1 MNLKHYIMKQHFLS
15 ARKIFLSLLLMVIFC
30 VPVLAQKNIKMDFG
44 KNGAILYDGKQKT
57 INVIQSGKNIFASAK
72 ASIKVNGKTISTDD
86 YAEASLEKEPITDD
100 LGKGIK
106 YKLVYKKKNLP
117 TLKQSFYTYKQHSYF
132 ITQLEI
138 QNEGEQMATNYIS
151 PLDLGQITFDKTEN
165 LQTVFVPYD
174 NDAFISY
181 NSKKLDTISDNT
193 SAEVAVL
200 FNNTSRN
207 GFVIGSL
214 EHTVWKS
221 AVKSINKNKESLFSV
236 WAGFSEKEIT
246 RDSIAH
252 GMLKGDKIASPKF
265 FVGYYSDWRNGM
277 EEYAKTNRI
286 IEKPYVFEW
295 DKPTPVGWNS
305 WGVLMEK
312 INYENTTK
320 VADFFANS
328 IPQFRVGNTA
338 YIDLDSFW
346 DNMVKGGFTGDFSK
360 LKEFADYCKS
370 KGLEPGAYWAPFTDW
385 GWKGGPNRKAE
396 GSDYTFGEMWTK
408 TGNTY
413 FDFDGA
419 RAIDP
424 THPGTQKRVD
434 YVINKLK
441 ACGFKMIKI
450 DFLGH
455 AAAESTS
462 FYDKNVT
469 TGMQAYKVGME
480 HLVNALDGQM
490 LIYAAISP
498 NMATS
503 RYAHVRRIACDA
515 WKTIEHTQY
524 TLNSVNYGWWQTY
537 SYDYID
543 ADHVVFAD
551 VTEGENRARL
561 ISAVITGTLITG
573 DDYSKDGI
581 WSVRA
586 KEWLQN
592 KELLKI
598 VANGVAFRPLEGN
611 TGKLTTE
618 VFEQK
623 IGNDW
628 YISILN
634 FGKTNKDYALP
645 LERLGVK
652 NGNYKLQDVFTAE
665 NVEVKNNT
673 INLNLGAK
681 DARLFKIVNR

>member
-1 MNLKHYIMKQHFLS
+1 MT
-15 ARKIFLSLLLMVIFC
+15 
-30 VPVLAQKNIKMDFG
+30 FG
-44 KNGAILYDGKQKT
+44 KNGIITYDAKQKT
-57 INVIQSGKNIFASAK
+57 IAVSQSGETIFSDAK
-72 ASIKVNGKTISTDD
+72 ASVNVNGKTISVSD
-86 YAEASLEKEPITDD
+86 YSEAVVSKETLNDN
-100 LGKGIK
+100 LGKGTK
-106 YKLVYKKKNLP
+106 YTLTYTDKNNP
-117 TLKQSFYTYKQHSYF
+117 TLIQNFYTYNNQSYF
-132 ITQLEI
+132 ITQIEI
-138 QNEGEQMATNYIS
+138 LGAGQQIATNYIS
-151 PLDLGQITFDKTEN
+151 PLDLGKITFDKIEN

-181 NSKKLDTISDNT
+181 NSKKLDTISHNT
-193 SAEVAVL
+193 SAEVGIL

-207 GFVIGSL
+207 GFIIGSL

-221 AVKSINKNKESLFSV
+221 AVKTTNKKPTALFSA
-236 WAGFSEKEIT
+236 WAGYAEKEVT

-252 GMLKGDKIASPKF
+252 GLVKGNKVLSPKF

-277 EEYAKTNRI
+277 EDYAKTNRI

-312 INYENTTK
+312 INFDNTTK
-320 VADFFANS
+320 VADFFAKE

-385 GWKGGPNRKAE
+385 GWKDGPNRKAE

-424 THPGTQKRVD
+424 THPGTLKRVD

-543 ADHVVFAD
+543 ADHVVFVD

-581 WSVRA
+581 WNVRA

-598 VANGVAFRPLEGN
+598 VSHGVAFRPVEGN
-611 TGKLTTE
+611 TGKHTTE

-628 YISILN
+628 YIAVLN
-634 FGKTNKDYALP
+634 YGNTPKNYSLP
-645 LERLGVK
+645 LERLGIK
-652 NGNYKLQDVFTAE
+652 NGNYQLQNLFT
-665 NVEVKNNT
+665 NQKTDVKNN
-673 INLNLGAK
+673 INVSLDSK
-681 DARLFKIVNR
+681 DAHLYKIINR

>member
-1 MNLKHYIMKQHFLS
+1 MRQYPFLLKNLFFS
-15 ARKIFLSLLLMVIFC
+15 VLLVALCTPAF
-30 VPVLAQKNIKMDFG
+30 AQKSIKMTFG
-44 KNGAILYDGKQKT
+44 KSGIITYDAKEKT
-57 INVIQSGKNIFASAK
+57 IAVSQSGKTIFSGAK
-72 ASIKVNGKTISTDD
+72 ASVLVNSKTIAAND
-86 YAEASLEKEPITDD
+86 YPDAVFAKEAISDD
-100 LGKGIK
+100 LGKGLK
-106 YKLVYKKKNLP
+106 YTLTYKEKSKP
-117 TLKQSFYTYKQHSYF
+117 TLIQSFYIYNNQDYF

-138 QNEGEQMATNYIS
+138 LGNGQQIATNYIA
-151 PLDLGQITFDKTEN
+151 PLDLGKIAFDKIEN
-165 LQTVFVPYD
+165 LHTVFVPYD

-181 NSKKLDTISDNT
+181 NSKKLDTISHNN
-193 SAEVAVL
+193 SAEVGII
-200 FNNTSRN
+200 FNNASRN
-207 GFVIGSL
+207 GFIVGSL
-214 EHTVWKS
+214 EHTIWKS
-221 AVKSINKNKESLFSV
+221 AVKTNNQNKQASFSA
-236 WAGFSEKEIT
+236 WAGYSEKENT

-252 GMLKGDKIASPKF
+252 GIVKGDKVVSPKF

-277 EEYAKTNRI
+277 EQYAKTNRI
-286 IEKPYVFEW
+286 VEKPYVFAW

-312 INYENTTK
+312 INFENTTK

-328 IPQFRVGNTA
+328 VPEFRVGNTA

-360 LKEFADYCKS
+360 LKEFADYCKK

-385 GWKGGPNRKAE
+385 GWKDGPDRKAE
-396 GSDYTFGEMWTK
+396 GSDYTFGQMWTK
-408 TGNTY
+408 TGNNY

-424 THPGTQKRVD
+424 THPGTLKRVD

-441 ACGFKMIKI
+441 ECGFKMIKI

-462 FYDKNVT
+462 FYDQNVT
-469 TGMQAYKVGME
+469 TGMHAYRVGME
-480 HLVNALDGQM
+480 HLVNALDGKM

-515 WKTIEHTQY
+515 WKTIEQTQY

-561 ISAVITGTLITG
+561 ISSVITGTLITG

-581 WSVRA
+581 WSKRA

-598 VANGVAFRPLEGN
+598 VENGLAFRPLEGN

-623 IGNDW
+623 IGNNW
-628 YISILN
+628 YIAVLN
-634 FGKTNKDYALP
+634 YGNMPKNYALP
-645 LERLGVK
+645 LQRLGVK
-652 NGNYKLQDVFTAE
+652 NGSYKLQDVFTAQ
-665 NVEVKNNT
+665 NSEVKNNS
-673 INLNLGAK
+673 INVSIGSK

>member
-1 MNLKHYIMKQHFLS
+1 MKPNFFLFKKMFLS
-15 ARKIFLSLLLMVIFC
+15 ILFVAFFFNSA
-30 VPVLAQKNIKMDFG
+30 LAQKSIKMTFG
-44 KNGAILYDGKQKT
+44 KNGIITYDAKQKT
-57 INVIQSGKNIFASAK
+57 IAVSQSGKTIFSDAK
-72 ASIKVNGKTISTDD
+72 TSVIVNGKTISVND
-86 YAEASLEKEPITDD
+86 YSEAVLSKETINDN
-100 LGKGIK
+100 LGKGTK
-106 YKLVYKKKNLP
+106 YTLTYTDKNNP
-117 TLKQSFYTYKQHSYF
+117 TLIQNFYTYNNQSYF
-132 ITQLEI
+132 ITQIEI
-138 QNEGEQMATNYIS
+138 LGNGQQIATNYIS
-151 PLDLGQITFDKTEN
+151 PLDLGKITFDKIEN

-181 NSKKLDTISDNT
+181 NSKKLDTISNNT
-193 SAEVAVL
+193 SAEVGIL

-207 GFVIGSL
+207 GFIIGSL

-221 AVKSINKNKESLFSV
+221 AVKTTNKKPTALFSA
-236 WAGFSEKEIT
+236 WAGYAEKEVT
-246 RDSIAH
+246 RDSIVH
-252 GMLKGDKIASPKF
+252 GIVKGNKVLSPKF

-277 EEYAKTNRI
+277 EEYGKTNRI
-286 IEKPYVFEW
+286 VEKPYVFEW

-312 INYENTTK
+312 INFENTTK
-320 VADFFANS
+320 VADFFAKE

-385 GWKGGPNRKAE
+385 GWKDGPNRKAE

-424 THPGTQKRVD
+424 THPGTLKRVD

-598 VANGVAFRPLEGN
+598 VAHGVAFRPLEGN
-611 TGKLTTE
+611 TGKHTSE

-628 YISILN
+628 YIAVLN
-634 FGKTNKDYALP
+634 YGSTPKNYSLP

-652 NGNYKLQDVFTAE
+652 KGNYQLQNLFT
-665 NVEVKNNT
+665 NQNTNVKNNV
-673 INLNLGAK
+673 NVSLGSK
-681 DARLFKIVNR
+681 DAHLYKIINR

>member
-1 MNLKHYIMKQHFLS
+1 MKQCSFPLKKLFLS
-15 ARKIFLSLLLMVIFC
+15 ILFAMFLCI
-30 VPVLAQKNIKMDFG
+30 PVVAQKNITMTFG
-44 KNGAILYDGKQKT
+44 KSGIISYDAKQKT
-57 INVIQSGKNIFASAK
+57 IAVSQSGKTVFSGAK
-72 ASIKVNGKTISTDD
+72 ASVIVNGKTITADSYPDVVFAKQTI
-86 YAEASLEKEPITDD
+86 KDD
-100 LGKGIK
+100 LGNGLK
-106 YKLVYKKKNLP
+106 YTLIYKEKNNP
-117 TLKQSFYTYKQHSYF
+117 TFIQSFYTYNNKPYF
-132 ITQLEI
+132 ITQIEI
-138 QNEGEQMATNYIS
+138 ISNGNQIETNYIS
-151 PLDLGQITFDKTEN
+151 PLDLGKLVFDKTEN
-165 LQTVFVPYD
+165 LHTVFVPYD

-181 NSKKLDTISDNT
+181 NSKKLDTISQNT
-193 SAEVAVL
+193 SAEVGII
-200 FNNTSRN
+200 FNNNSRN
-207 GFVIGSL
+207 GFIVGSL

-221 AVKSINKNKESLFSV
+221 AVKTLHKNKEAQFSA

-246 RDSIAH
+246 RDEIAH
-252 GMLKGDKIASPKF
+252 GIIKGEKVLSPKF
-265 FVGYYSDWRNGM
+265 FVGYYSDWREGM
-277 EEYAKTNRI
+277 EEYGKTNRI
-286 IEKPYVFEW
+286 IEKPFVFEW
-295 DKPTPVGWNS
+295 EKPTPLGWNS

-312 INYENTTK
+312 INFENTTK
-320 VADFFANS
+320 VADFFANE

-346 DNMVKGGFTGDFSK
+346 DNMVKGGFSGDFSK
-360 LKEFADYCKS
+360 LKEFVDYCKS
-370 KGLEPGAYWAPFTDW
+370 RGLEPGAYWAPFTDW
-385 GWKGGPNRKAE
+385 GWKDGPNRKAE

-408 TGNTY
+408 TGDTY

-424 THPGTQKRVD
+424 THPGTLKRVD
-434 YVINKLK
+434 YVISKLK

-462 FYDKNVT
+462 FYDKNAT
-469 TGMQAYKVGME
+469 TGMQAYKIGME
-480 HLVNALDGQM
+480 HLVKALDGQM

-498 NMATS
+498 NMATA

-515 WKTIEHTQY
+515 WKTIEQTQY

-561 ISAVITGTLITG
+561 ISSVITGTLITG

-581 WSVRA
+581 WSKRA

-592 KELLKI
+592 QELLKI
-598 VANGVAFRPLEGN
+598 VANGVAFRPVEGN

-628 YISILN
+628 YVAILN
-634 FGKTNKDYALP
+634 YGSTPKNYALP

-652 NGNYKLQDVFTAE
+652 KGNYKLQNLFTAK
-665 NVEVKNNT
+665 NTEVKNN
-673 INLNLGAK
+673 IIILSLGFK
-681 DARLFKIVNR
+681 DASLFKIVKR

>member
-1 MNLKHYIMKQHFLS
+1 MFLS
-15 ARKIFLSLLLMVIFC
+15 ILFVAFFFNSA
-30 VPVLAQKNIKMDFG
+30 LAQKDIKMTFG
-44 KNGAILYDGKQKT
+44 KNGIITYDAKQKT
-57 INVIQSGKNIFASAK
+57 IAVSQSGKTIFSDAK
-72 ASIKVNGKTISTDD
+72 ASVIVNGKAISVSDYSEAVLSKETINDN
-86 YAEASLEKEPITDD
+86 

-106 YKLVYKKKNLP
+106 YTLTYTDKNNP
-117 TLKQSFYTYKQHSYF
+117 TLIQNFYTYNNQSYF
-132 ITQLEI
+132 ITQIEI
-138 QNEGEQMATNYIS
+138 LGAGQQIATNYIS
-151 PLDLGQITFDKTEN
+151 PLDLGKISFDKIEN

-181 NSKKLDTISDNT
+181 NSKKLDAISNNT
-193 SAEVAVL
+193 SAEVGIL

-207 GFVIGSL
+207 GFIVGSL

-221 AVKSINKNKESLFSV
+221 AVKTTNKKPTALFSA
-236 WAGFSEKEIT
+236 WAGYSEKEVT

-252 GMLKGDKIASPKF
+252 GIIKGNKVLSPKF

-277 EEYAKTNRI
+277 EDYAKTNRI
-286 IEKPYVFEW
+286 VEKPYVFEW

-312 INYENTTK
+312 INFENTTK
-320 VADFFANS
+320 VADFFAKE

-385 GWKGGPNRKAE
+385 GWKDGPNRKAE

-424 THPGTQKRVD
+424 THPGTLKRVD

-598 VANGVAFRPLEGN
+598 VSHGVAFRPVEGN
-611 TGKLTTE
+611 TGKHTTE

-628 YISILN
+628 YIAVLN
-634 FGKTNKDYALP
+634 YGSTPKNYSLP
-645 LERLGVK
+645 LERLGIK
-652 NGNYKLQDVFTAE
+652 NGNYKLQNLFT
-665 NVEVKNNT
+665 NQNTNVKNN
-673 INLNLGAK
+673 INVSLGSK
-681 DARLFKIVNR
+681 DAHLYKIINR

>member
-1 MNLKHYIMKQHFLS
+1 MKHNSFLFKTLFLS
-15 ARKIFLSLLLMVIFC
+15 FVLVIFSLT
-30 VPVLAQKNIKMDFG
+30 PALAQKSIKMTFG
-44 KNGAILYDGKQKT
+44 KSGIINYDSKLKTITVNQSQKT
-57 INVIQSGKNIFASAK
+57 IFSGAK
-72 ASIKVNGKTISTDD
+72 ASAVINGKTISVDS
-86 YAEASLEKEPITDD
+86 YPEAVFAKQSINDD
-100 LGKGIK
+100 LGKGLK
-106 YKLVYKKKNLP
+106 YTLTYTDKNNP
-117 TLKQSFYTYKQHSYF
+117 TLIQSFYTYNNKSYF
-132 ITQLEI
+132 ITQIEI
-138 QNEGEQMATNYIS
+138 LGNGQEIATNYIS
-151 PLDLGQITFDKTEN
+151 PLDSGKIAFDKIEN

-181 NSKKLDTISDNT
+181 NSKKIDTISYNT
-193 SAEVAVL
+193 SAEVGIL

-214 EHTVWKS
+214 EHTTWKS
-221 AVKSINKNKESLFSV
+221 AVKTINKNKTPLFSA
-236 WAGFSEKEIT
+236 WAGYTEKETT
-246 RDSIAH
+246 RDSIGH
-252 GMLKGDKIASPKF
+252 GIVKGDKILSPKF
-265 FVGYYSDWRNGM
+265 FVGYYSDWRNGI
-277 EEYAKTNRI
+277 EEYGKTNRI
-286 IEKPYVFEW
+286 IEKPFVFEW

-312 INYENTTK
+312 INYDNTTK

-385 GWKGGPNRKAE
+385 GWKDGPNRKAE
-396 GSDYTFGEMWTK
+396 GSDYTFGQMWTK

-424 THPGTQKRVD
+424 THPGTLKRVD

-441 ACGFKMIKI
+441 ECGFKMIKI

-462 FYDKNVT
+462 FYDKEVT

-480 HLVNALDGQM
+480 HLVNALDGKM

-515 WKTIEHTQY
+515 WKTIEQTQY

-561 ISAVITGTLITG
+561 ISSVITGTLITG

-581 WSVRA
+581 WSKRA

-592 KELLKI
+592 KEMLKI
-598 VANGVAFRPLEGN
+598 VENGVAFRPVEGN

-623 IGNDW
+623 IGNNW
-628 YISILN
+628 YIAVLN
-634 FGKTNKDYALP
+634 YGNMPKNYAIP

-652 NGNYKLQDVFTAE
+652 KGNYKLQDVFTAQ
-665 NVEVKNNT
+665 NTEVKNNS
-673 INLNLGAK
+673 INLSIGSK

>member
-1 MNLKHYIMKQHFLS
+1 MT
-15 ARKIFLSLLLMVIFC
+15 
-30 VPVLAQKNIKMDFG
+30 FG
-44 KNGAILYDGKQKT
+44 KSGIITYDVKQKT
-57 INVIQSGKNIFASAK
+57 IAVSQSGKSIFSDAK
-72 ASIKVNGKTISTDD
+72 ASVIVNGKTISVND
-86 YAEASLEKEPITDD
+86 YSAAVLSKEKINDN
-100 LGKGIK
+100 LGKGLK
-106 YKLVYKKKNLP
+106 YTLTYTDKNNP
-117 TLKQSFYTYKQHSYF
+117 TLIQSFLTYNNKEYF
-132 ITQLEI
+132 ITQIEI
-138 QNEGEQMATNYIS
+138 SGNGKQIATNYIS
-151 PLDLGQITFDKTEN
+151 PLDLGKISFDKIEN

-181 NSKKLDTISDNT
+181 DSKKFDAVSQNT
-193 SAEVAVL
+193 SAEVGIL

-207 GFVIGSL
+207 GFIIGSL

-221 AVKSINKNKESLFSV
+221 AVKTINKNKQPFFST
-236 WAGFSEKEIT
+236 WAGYSEKEVT

-252 GMLKGDKIASPKF
+252 GIVKGDKVSSPKF

-286 IEKPYVFEW
+286 VEKPFVFNW

-312 INYENTTK
+312 INYDNTTK
-320 VADFFANS
+320 VADFFASS

-338 YIDLDSFW
+338 FIDLDSFW

-385 GWKGGPNRKAE
+385 GWKDGPNRKAE
-396 GSDYTFGEMWTK
+396 GSDYNFGEMWTK

-424 THPGTQKRVD
+424 THPGTLKRVD

-480 HLVNALDGQM
+480 HLVNALDGKM

-515 WKTIEHTQY
+515 WKTIEQTQY

-537 SYDYID
+537 AYNYID

-581 WSVRA
+581 WSKRA

-592 KELLKI
+592 KELLQI
-598 VANGVAFRPLEGN
+598 VSHGVAFRPVEGN

-623 IGNDW
+623 IGNDR
-628 YISILN
+628 YVAVLN
-634 FGKTNKDYALP
+634 YGASSKSYALP

-652 NGNYKLQDVFTAE
+652 NGSYKLQDLFTSE
-665 NVEVKNNT
+665 NIEVKNNI
-673 INLNLGAK
+673 INVTLGAK
-681 DARLFKIVNR
+681 DAHLYKIVNR

>member
-1 MNLKHYIMKQHFLS
+1 MKPNSFLFKKMFLYILIMAFFFNS
-15 ARKIFLSLLLMVIFC
+15 AS
-30 VPVLAQKNIKMDFG
+30 AQKNIKMSFG
-44 KNGAILYDGKQKT
+44 KNGIITYNAKQKT
-57 INVIQSGKNIFASAK
+57 ISVSQSGKTIFSEAKVSAV
-72 ASIKVNGKTISTDD
+72 INGKTISVDSYT
-86 YAEASLEKEPITDD
+86 EAVFAKQAISDD
-100 LGKGIK
+100 LGKGVK
-106 YKLVYKKKNLP
+106 YTFTYRDKNNP
-117 TLKQSFYTYKQHSYF
+117 TLIQSFYTYNNKSYF
-132 ITQLEI
+132 ITQIEI
-138 QNEGEQMATNYIS
+138 LGNAQQIATNYIS
-151 PLDLGQITFDKTEN
+151 PLDLGEITFDKIEN

-181 NSKKLDTISDNT
+181 NSKKLDTILHNT
-193 SAEVAVL
+193 SAEVGVL

-207 GFVIGSL
+207 GFIVGSL

-221 AVKSINKNKESLFSV
+221 AVKTINKNKQPLFSA
-236 WAGFSEKEIT
+236 WAGYSEKETT

-252 GMLKGDKIASPKF
+252 GMVKGDKILSPKF
-265 FVGYYSDWRNGM
+265 FVGYYSDWREGM
-277 EEYAKTNRI
+277 EEYGKTNRI
-286 IEKPYVFEW
+286 IEKPFVFVW

-385 GWKGGPNRKAE
+385 GWKDGPNRKAE
-396 GSDYTFGEMWTK
+396 GSDYTFGQMWTK

-424 THPGTQKRVD
+424 THPGTLKRVD

-462 FYDKNVT
+462 FYDKNIT

-515 WKTIEHTQY
+515 WKTIEQTQY

-581 WSVRA
+581 WSKRA

-598 VANGVAFRPLEGN
+598 VSHGVAFRPLEGN

-628 YISILN
+628 YLAVLN
-634 FGKTNKDYALP
+634 YGTESKNYVLP

-652 NGNYKLQDVFTAE
+652 NGNYKLQDLFTSE
-665 NVEVKNNT
+665 NTEVKNNI
-673 INLNLGAK
+673 INVTLGAK
-681 DARLFKIVNR
+681 DAHLYKIVNR

>member
-1 MNLKHYIMKQHFLS
+1 MRQYPFLLKNLFLS
-15 ARKIFLSLLLMVIFC
+15 VLLVAFC
-30 VPVLAQKNIKMDFG
+30 TPAFAQKSIKMTFG
-44 KNGAILYDGKQKT
+44 KSGVINYDAKQKT
-57 INVIQSGKNIFASAK
+57 IVVSQSGKIIFSGAK
-72 ASIKVNGKTISTDD
+72 ASVIVNGKTISVND
-86 YAEASLEKEPITDD
+86 YPEAVFAKVAISDD
-100 LGKGIK
+100 LGKGLK
-106 YKLVYKKKNLP
+106 YTLTYKDKSKA
-117 TLKQSFYTYKQHSYF
+117 TLIQSFYIYNNQDYF

-138 QNEGEQMATNYIS
+138 LGNGQQIATNYIA
-151 PLDLGQITFDKTEN
+151 PLELGKIAFDKIEN
-165 LQTVFVPYD
+165 LHTVFVPYD

-181 NSKKLDTISDNT
+181 NSKKLDTISHNN
-193 SAEVAVL
+193 SAEVGIV

-207 GFVIGSL
+207 GFIVGSL
-214 EHTVWKS
+214 EHTIWKS
-221 AVKSINKNKESLFSV
+221 AVKTINQNKAASFSA
-236 WAGFSEKEIT
+236 WAGYSEKENT
-246 RDSIAH
+246 RDSISH
-252 GMLKGDKIASPKF
+252 GIVKGDKVVSPKF

-277 EEYAKTNRI
+277 EQYAKTNRI
-286 IEKPYVFEW
+286 VEKPYVFAW

-312 INYENTTK
+312 INFENTTK
-320 VADFFANS
+320 VADFFADS
-328 IPQFRVGNTA
+328 VPEFRVGNTA

-360 LKEFADYCKS
+360 LKEFADYCKK

-385 GWKGGPNRKAE
+385 GWKDGPNRKAE

-424 THPGTQKRVD
+424 THPGTLKRVD

-441 ACGFKMIKI
+441 ECGFKMIKI

-462 FYDKNVT
+462 FYYQNVT

-480 HLVNALDGQM
+480 HLVNALDGKM

-503 RYAHVRRIACDA
+503 RYAHIRRIACDA
-515 WKTIEHTQY
+515 WKTIEQTEY

-561 ISAVITGTLITG
+561 ISSVITGTLITG

-581 WSVRA
+581 WSKRA

-598 VANGVAFRPLEGN
+598 VENGIAFRPVEGN

-623 IGNDW
+623 IGNNW
-628 YISILN
+628 YIAVLN
-634 FGKTNKDYALP
+634 YSNMPKNYALP
-645 LERLGVK
+645 LQRLGVK
-652 NGNYKLQDVFTAE
+652 NGNYKLLDVFTGQ
-665 NVEVKNNT
+665 NSEVKNNS
-673 INLNLGAK
+673 IILSLGAK

>member
-1 MNLKHYIMKQHFLS
+1 MRQYPFLLKNLFLS
-15 ARKIFLSLLLMVIFC
+15 VLLVAFYTSAF
-30 VPVLAQKNIKMDFG
+30 AQKSIKITFG
-44 KNGAILYDGKQKT
+44 KSGIINYDAKQKT
-57 INVIQSGKNIFASAK
+57 IAVSQSGKTIFSGAK
-72 ASIKVNGKTISTDD
+72 ASVIVNGKTISVND
-86 YAEASLEKEPITDD
+86 YPEAVFAKEAISDD
-100 LGKGIK
+100 LGKGLK
-106 YKLVYKKKNLP
+106 YTLTYKDKSKA
-117 TLKQSFYTYKQHSYF
+117 TLIQSFYIYNNQDYF

-138 QNEGEQMATNYIS
+138 LRNGQQIATNYIA
-151 PLDLGQITFDKTEN
+151 PLDLGKITFDKIEN
-165 LQTVFVPYD
+165 LNTVFVPYD

-181 NSKKLDTISDNT
+181 NSKKLDTISHNT
-193 SAEVAVL
+193 SAEVGII

-207 GFVIGSL
+207 GFIVGSL

-221 AVKSINKNKESLFSV
+221 AVKTSNQNKEASFSA
-236 WAGFSEKEIT
+236 WAGYSEKENT

-252 GMLKGDKIASPKF
+252 GIVKGDKVASPKF

-277 EEYAKTNRI
+277 EQYAKTNRI
-286 IEKPYVFEW
+286 VEKPYVFAW

-312 INYENTTK
+312 INFENTTK

-328 IPQFRVGNTA
+328 VPEFRIGNTA

-360 LKEFADYCKS
+360 LKEFADYCKK

-385 GWKGGPNRKAE
+385 GWKDGPNRKAE
-396 GSDYTFGEMWTK
+396 GSDSTFGEMWTK

-424 THPGTQKRVD
+424 THPGTLKRVD
-434 YVINKLK
+434 YVISKLK
-441 ACGFKMIKI
+441 ECGFKMIKI

-480 HLVNALDGQM
+480 HLVNALDGKM

-515 WKTIEHTQY
+515 WKTIEQTQY

-561 ISAVITGTLITG
+561 ISSVITGTLITG

-581 WSVRA
+581 WSKRA

-598 VANGVAFRPLEGN
+598 VENGVAFRPVEGN

-623 IGNDW
+623 IANNW
-628 YISILN
+628 YIAVLN
-634 FGKTNKDYALP
+634 YGNMPKNYALP
-645 LERLGVK
+645 LQRLGVK
-652 NGNYKLQDVFTAE
+652 NGNYKLQDIFTAE
-665 NVEVKNNT
+665 SIEVKNNS
-673 INLNLGAK
+673 INISLGSK
-681 DARLFKIVNR
+681 DARLFKILNR

>member
-1 MNLKHYIMKQHFLS
+1 MLKKNLLVVFVISCMP
-15 ARKIFLSLLLMVIFC
+15 ISLI
-30 VPVLAQKNIKMDFG
+30 AQKNIKMTFG
-44 KNGAILYDGKQKT
+44 NNGMILYDLKQKT
-57 INVIQSGKNIFASAK
+57 ISVIQSGKTIISEAK
-72 ASIKVNGKTISTDD
+72 ALVVVSRKTISFND
-86 YAEASLEKEPITDD
+86 YSEAVLSKETLNDE
-100 LGKGIK
+100 LGKGTK
-106 YKLVYKKKNLP
+106 YILTYTSKNNP
-117 TLKQSFYTYKQHSYF
+117 TLIQNFYTYNNHSYF
-132 ITQLEI
+132 ITQVEI
-138 QNEGEQMATNYIS
+138 LGNKQQVETNYIA
-151 PLDLGQITFDKTEN
+151 PLYLGKITFDKVEN
-165 LQTVFVPYD
+165 LQTVYVPYD
-174 NDAFISY
+174 NDAWASY
-181 NSKKLDTISDNT
+181 NSKKLDTISSNI
-193 SAEVAVL
+193 SAEVGIV

-207 GFVIGSL
+207 GFIVGSL

-221 AVKSINKNKESLFSV
+221 AVKSIHENNEPLFSA
-236 WAGFSEKEIT
+236 WAGFFEKEIT

-252 GMLKGDKIASPKF
+252 GLVKGNKVSSPKF

-286 IEKPYVFEW
+286 VEKPYVFEW

-312 INYENTTK
+312 INFENTTK
-320 VADFFANS
+320 VADFFANQ

-360 LKEFADYCKS
+360 LKEFADYCKN

-385 GWKGGPNRKAE
+385 GWKDGPNRKAE
-396 GSDYTFGEMWTK
+396 GSNYTFGEMWTK
-408 TGNTY
+408 IENMY

-424 THPGTQKRVD
+424 THPGTLKRVD

-455 AAAESTS
+455 AAAESSS

-515 WKTIEHTQY
+515 WKTIEQTQY

-537 SYDYID
+537 TYDYID

-551 VTEGENRARL
+551 VSEGENRARL
-561 ISAVITGTLITG
+561 ISAIITGTLITG
-573 DDYSKDGI
+573 DDYGKDGI
-581 WSVRA
+581 WSKRA

-598 VANGVAFRPLEGN
+598 VAHGVAFRPVEGN
-611 TGKLTTE
+611 TGKHTTE
-618 VFEQK
+618 VFQQK

-628 YISILN
+628 YIAVFN
-634 FGKTNKDYALP
+634 YGNEAKTYALP
-645 LERLGVK
+645 LERLDIQK
-652 NGNYKLQDVFTAE
+652 GNYQIEDLFTSQKSKIKE
-665 NVEVKNNT
+665 NTLNV
-673 INLNLGAK
+673 NLGLK
-681 DARLFKIVNR
+681 DAYLYKIIKQ

>member
-1 MNLKHYIMKQHFLS
+1 MKPNFFLFKKMLFSILFVSFFFNS
-15 ARKIFLSLLLMVIFC
+15 A
-30 VPVLAQKNIKMDFG
+30 LAQKSIKMTFG
-44 KNGAILYDGKQKT
+44 KNGIITYDAKQKT
-57 INVIQSGKNIFASAK
+57 IAVSESGKIIFSDAK
-72 ASIKVNGKTISTDD
+72 ASVIVNGKTISVGD
-86 YAEASLEKEPITDD
+86 YSETVLSKETLNDN
-100 LGKGIK
+100 LGKGTK
-106 YKLVYKKKNLP
+106 YTLTYTDKNNP
-117 TLKQSFYTYKQHSYF
+117 TLIQNFYTYNNQSYF
-132 ITQLEI
+132 ITQVEI
-138 QNEGEQMATNYIS
+138 LSTNQQIATNYIS
-151 PLDLGQITFDKTEN
+151 PLDLGKISFDKIEN

-181 NSKKLDTISDNT
+181 NSKKLDTISHNT
-193 SAEVAVL
+193 SAEVGIL

-207 GFVIGSL
+207 GFIIGSL

-221 AVKSINKNKESLFSV
+221 AVKTTNKKPTALFSA
-236 WAGFSEKEIT
+236 WAGYAEKEIT

-252 GMLKGDKIASPKF
+252 GIVKGNKVLSPKF

-277 EEYAKTNRI
+277 EDYAKTNRI
-286 IEKPYVFEW
+286 VEKPYVFEW

-312 INYENTTK
+312 INFDNTTK
-320 VADFFANS
+320 VADFFAKE
-328 IPQFRVGNTA
+328 IPQFRVGNTV

-385 GWKGGPNRKAE
+385 GWKDGPNRKAE

-424 THPGTQKRVD
+424 THPGTLKRID

-551 VTEGENRARL
+551 VTEGENLARL

-598 VANGVAFRPLEGN
+598 VSHGVAFRPVEGN
-611 TGKLTTE
+611 TGKHTTE

-628 YISILN
+628 YIAVLN
-634 FGKTNKDYALP
+634 YGSTPKNYSLP
-645 LERLGVK
+645 LERLGIK
-652 NGNYKLQDVFTAE
+652 NGNYQLQNLFT
-665 NVEVKNNT
+665 NQNTNVKNN
-673 INLNLGAK
+673 INVSLGSK
-681 DARLFKIVNR
+681 DAHLYKIINR

>member
-1 MNLKHYIMKQHFLS
+1 MRQYPFLLKNLFLS
-15 ARKIFLSLLLMVIFC
+15 VLLVAFC
-30 VPVLAQKNIKMDFG
+30 MPAFAQKSIKMTFG
-44 KNGAILYDGKQKT
+44 KSGIITYDAKQKT
-57 INVIQSGKNIFASAK
+57 IAVSQSGKTIFSGAK
-72 ASIKVNGKTISTDD
+72 ASVLVNSKTIAAND
-86 YAEASLEKEPITDD
+86 YPDAVFAKEAISDD
-100 LGKGIK
+100 LGKGLK
-106 YKLVYKKKNLP
+106 YTLTYKEKSKP
-117 TLKQSFYTYKQHSYF
+117 TLIQSFYIYNNQDYF

-138 QNEGEQMATNYIS
+138 LGNGQQIATNYIA
-151 PLDLGQITFDKTEN
+151 PLDLGKIAFDKIEN
-165 LQTVFVPYD
+165 LHTVFVPYD

-181 NSKKLDTISDNT
+181 NSKKLDNISHNN
-193 SAEVAVL
+193 SAEVGII
-200 FNNTSRN
+200 FNNASRN
-207 GFVIGSL
+207 GFIVGSL
-214 EHTVWKS
+214 EHTIWKS
-221 AVKSINKNKESLFSV
+221 AVKTNNQNKQASFSA
-236 WAGFSEKEIT
+236 WAGYSEKENT

-252 GMLKGDKIASPKF
+252 GIVKGDKVASPKF

-277 EEYAKTNRI
+277 EQYAKTNRI
-286 IEKPYVFEW
+286 VEKPYVFAW

-312 INYENTTK
+312 INFENTTK

-328 IPQFRVGNTA
+328 VPEFRVGNTA

-360 LKEFADYCKS
+360 LKEFADYCKK

-385 GWKGGPNRKAE
+385 GWKDGPDRKAE

-424 THPGTQKRVD
+424 THPGTLKRVD

-441 ACGFKMIKI
+441 ECGFKMIKI

-480 HLVNALDGQM
+480 HLVNALDGKM

-515 WKTIEHTQY
+515 WKTIEQTQY

-561 ISAVITGTLITG
+561 ISSVITGTLITG

-581 WSVRA
+581 WSKRA

-598 VANGVAFRPLEGN
+598 VENGVAFRPLEGN

-623 IGNDW
+623 IGNNW
-628 YISILN
+628 YIAILN
-634 FGKTNKDYALP
+634 YSNMPKNYALP
-645 LERLGVK
+645 LQRLGVK
-652 NGNYKLQDVFTAE
+652 NGNYKLQDVFTGQ
-665 NVEVKNNT
+665 NSEVKNNS
-673 INLNLGAK
+673 IILSLGSK

>member
-1 MNLKHYIMKQHFLS
+1 MKPHCLLIKKLFLS
-15 ARKIFLSLLLMVIFC
+15 GIIMLFFSPFMQ
-30 VPVLAQKNIKMDFG
+30 AQKSIKMTFG
-44 KNGAILYDGKQKT
+44 KNGSITYDAKNKT
-57 INVIQSGKNIFASAK
+57 IAVSQSGKNIFSGAK
-72 ASIKVNGKTISTDD
+72 ASVVVNGKTISISDYPEAVLSKEAFTDN
-86 YAEASLEKEPITDD
+86 
-100 LGKGIK
+100 LGKGTK
-106 YKLVYKKKNLP
+106 YILTYKDKNNP
-117 TLKQSFYTYKQHSYF
+117 TLIQNFFTYNNQSYF
-132 ITQLEI
+132 ITQIEI
-138 QNEGEQMATNYIS
+138 LGNEKQIATNYIA
-151 PLDLGQITFDKTEN
+151 PLDLGKITFDKVEN

-174 NDAFISY
+174 NDAWASY
-181 NSKKLDTISDNT
+181 NSKKLDTISNNT
-193 SAEVAVL
+193 SAEVGIV

-207 GFVIGSL
+207 GFIVGSL

-221 AVKSINKNKESLFSV
+221 AVKSINKNKEPLFSA

-252 GMLKGDKIASPKF
+252 GLVRGNKVLSPKF

-286 IEKPYVFEW
+286 VEKPYVFEW

-320 VADFFANS
+320 VADFFANQ

-360 LKEFADYCKS
+360 LKEFADYCKN

-385 GWKGGPNRKAE
+385 GWKDGPNRKAE

-424 THPGTQKRVD
+424 THPGTLKRVD

-455 AAAESTS
+455 AAAESSS

-503 RYAHVRRIACDA
+503 RYAHIRRIACDA
-515 WKTIEHTQY
+515 WKTIEQTQY

-561 ISAVITGTLITG
+561 ISAIITGTLITG
-573 DDYSKDGI
+573 DDYSKEGI
-581 WSVRA
+581 WSKRA

-598 VANGVAFRPLEGN
+598 VAHGVAFRPVEGN
-611 TGKLTTE
+611 TGKHTTE
-618 VFEQK
+618 VFQQK
-623 IGNDW
+623 IENDW
-628 YISILN
+628 YIAVFNYGNEAKS
-634 FGKTNKDYALP
+634 YALP
-645 LERLGVK
+645 LERLDIQKGS
-652 NGNYKLQDVFTAE
+652 YQIEDLFTSQKSE
-665 NVEVKNNT
+665 IKDNTLNV
-673 INLNLGAK
+673 NLGSK
-681 DARLFKIVNR
+681 DAHLYKIIKR

>member
-1 MNLKHYIMKQHFLS
+1 MRQYPFLLKNLFLS
-15 ARKIFLSLLLMVIFC
+15 VLLV
-30 VPVLAQKNIKMDFG
+30 VLCTPAFAQKSIKMTFG
-44 KNGAILYDGKQKT
+44 KSGIITYDAKEKT
-57 INVIQSGKNIFASAK
+57 IAVSQSGKTIFSGAK
-72 ASIKVNGKTISTDD
+72 ASVLVNSNTIAAND
-86 YAEASLEKEPITDD
+86 YPDAVFAKEAISDD
-100 LGKGIK
+100 LGKGLK
-106 YKLVYKKKNLP
+106 YTLTYKEKSKP
-117 TLKQSFYTYKQHSYF
+117 TLIQSFYIYNNKDYF

-138 QNEGEQMATNYIS
+138 LGNGKQIATNYIA
-151 PLDLGQITFDKTEN
+151 PLDLGKIAFDKIEN
-165 LQTVFVPYD
+165 LNTVFVPYD

-181 NSKKLDTISDNT
+181 NSKKLDTISHNN
-193 SAEVAVL
+193 SAEVGII
-200 FNNTSRN
+200 FNNASRN
-207 GFVIGSL
+207 GFIVGSL
-214 EHTVWKS
+214 EHTIWKS
-221 AVKSINKNKESLFSV
+221 AVKTINQNKAASFSA
-236 WAGFSEKEIT
+236 WAGYSEKENT

-252 GMLKGDKIASPKF
+252 GIVKGDRVASPKF
-265 FVGYYSDWRNGM
+265 FVGYYADWRNGM
-277 EEYAKTNRI
+277 EQYAKTNRI
-286 IEKPYVFEW
+286 VEKPYVFAW

-312 INYENTTK
+312 INFENTTK

-328 IPQFRVGNTA
+328 VPEFRVGNTA

-360 LKEFADYCKS
+360 LKEFADYCKK

-385 GWKGGPNRKAE
+385 GWKDGPYRKAE
-396 GSDYTFGEMWTK
+396 GSDYTFGQMWTK

-424 THPGTQKRVD
+424 THPGTLKRVD

-441 ACGFKMIKI
+441 ECGFKMIKI

-455 AAAESTS
+455 AAAESNS

-480 HLVNALDGQM
+480 HLVNALDGKM

-515 WKTIEHTQY
+515 WKTIEQTQY

-561 ISAVITGTLITG
+561 ISSVITGTLITG

-581 WSVRA
+581 WSKRA

-592 KELLKI
+592 KEMLKI
-598 VANGVAFRPLEGN
+598 VENGVAFRPVEGN

-623 IGNDW
+623 IGNNW
-628 YISILN
+628 YIAVLN
-634 FGKTNKDYALP
+634 YGNMPKNYALP
-645 LERLGVK
+645 LQRLGVK
-652 NGNYKLQDVFTAE
+652 NGNYKLQDVF
-665 NVEVKNNT
+665 NDQNIEVKNNS
-673 INLNLGAK
+673 INLSLGSK

>member
-1 MNLKHYIMKQHFLS
+1 MS
-15 ARKIFLSLLLMVIFC
+15 VLLTSFFC
-30 VPVLAQKNIKMDFG
+30 IPALAQKNIKMTFG
-44 KNGAILYDGKQKT
+44 KSGVITYDAKQKT
-57 INVIQSGKNIFASAK
+57 IAVTQHGVNVFSGAK
-72 ASIKVNGKTISTDD
+72 ATVVVNGKTIAISSYPD
-86 YAEASLEKEPITDD
+86 ALFAKETINDD
-100 LGKGIK
+100 LGKGLK
-106 YKLVYKKKNLP
+106 YTLTYKENSKP
-117 TLKQSFYTYKQHSYF
+117 TVVQSFLTYNNKDYF

-138 QNEGEQMATNYIS
+138 LGNGQKVATNYIA
-151 PLDLGQITFDKTEN
+151 PLDLGKIAFDKIEN

-181 NSKKLDTISDNT
+181 NSKKLDTIAQNT
-193 SAEVAVL
+193 SGEVGII
-200 FNNTSRN
+200 FNNTSRK
-207 GFVIGSL
+207 GFIVGSL

-221 AVKSINKNKESLFSV
+221 AVKTINAKKEASFSA
-236 WAGFSEKEIT
+236 WAGYSEKENT

-252 GMLKGDKIASPKF
+252 GIVKGDKVASPKF

-286 IEKPYVFEW
+286 VEKPYVFAW

-312 INYENTTK
+312 INFENTTK
-320 VADFFANS
+320 VADFFADS
-328 IPQFRVGNTA
+328 VPEFRVGNTA

-360 LKEFADYCKS
+360 LKEFADYCKK

-385 GWKGGPNRKAE
+385 GWKDGPNRKTE

-424 THPGTQKRVD
+424 THPGTLKRVD

-441 ACGFKMIKI
+441 ECGFKMIKI

-462 FYDKNVT
+462 FYDKEVT

-480 HLVNALDGQM
+480 HLVNALDGKM

-515 WKTIEHTQY
+515 WKTIEQTQY

-561 ISAVITGTLITG
+561 ISSVITGTLITG

-581 WSVRA
+581 WSKRA

-592 KELLKI
+592 KEMLKI
-598 VANGVAFRPLEGN
+598 VENGVAFRPVEGN

-623 IGNDW
+623 IGNNW
-628 YISILN
+628 YIAVLN
-634 FGKTNKDYALP
+634 YGNMPKNYAIP

-652 NGNYKLQDVFTAE
+652 KGNYKLQDVFTAQ
-665 NVEVKNNT
+665 NIDVKNNS
-673 INLNLGAK
+673 INLSIGSK

>member
-1 MNLKHYIMKQHFLS
+1 MKPNHFLLKNS
-15 ARKIFLSLLLMVIFC
+15 FLSVLFMAIFC
-30 VPVLAQKNIKMDFG
+30 TSALAQKSIKMTFG
-44 KNGAILYDGKQKT
+44 KSGIITYDANQKT
-57 INVIQSGKNIFASAK
+57 IAVSQSGKTIFSGAK
-72 ASIKVNGKTISTDD
+72 ASVIVNGKTISVDA
-86 YAEASLEKEPITDD
+86 YPEAVFAKEVLSDD
-100 LGKGIK
+100 LGKGSK
-106 YKLVYKKKNLP
+106 YTLTYKEKNNP
-117 TLKQSFYTYKQHSYF
+117 TLIQSFLTYNNKDYF
-132 ITQLEI
+132 ITQIEI
-138 QNEGEQMATNYIS
+138 LGNGEAIETNYIA
-151 PLDLGQITFDKTEN
+151 PLDLGKIAFDKIEN

-181 NSKKLDTISDNT
+181 DSKKFDAVSQNT
-193 SAEVAVL
+193 SAEVGIV

-207 GFVIGSL
+207 GFIVGSL

-221 AVKSINKNKESLFSV
+221 AVKSINKNKEPLFSA
-236 WAGFSEKEIT
+236 WAGYSEKETT

-252 GMLKGDKIASPKF
+252 GLVKGDKVLSPKF
-265 FVGYYSDWRNGM
+265 FAGYYADWRNGM
-277 EEYAKTNRI
+277 EEYGKTNRI
-286 IEKPYVFEW
+286 VEKPFVFAW

-312 INYENTTK
+312 INYDNTTK

-346 DNMVKGGFTGDFSK
+346 DNMVKGGFSGDFSK
-360 LKEFADYCKS
+360 LKEFAEYCKS

-385 GWKGGPNRKAE
+385 GWKDGPNRKAE

-424 THPGTQKRVD
+424 THPGTLKRVD

-480 HLVNALDGQM
+480 HLVKALDGQM

-515 WKTIEHTQY
+515 WKTIEQTQY

-581 WSVRA
+581 WSKRA

-592 KELLKI
+592 KEMLKI
-598 VANGVAFRPLEGN
+598 VANGVAFRPVEGN

-628 YISILN
+628 YIAVLN
-634 FGKTNKDYALP
+634 YGNMPKNYALP
-645 LERLGVK
+645 LERLGIK
-652 NGNYKLQDVFTAE
+652 KGNYKLQDVFTAE
-665 NVEVKNNT
+665 NTEVKNNS
-673 INLNLGAK
+673 INLSLGSK
-681 DARLFKIVNR
+681 DARLFKIINR

>member
-1 MNLKHYIMKQHFLS
+1 MKQYPFLLKNLFLS
-15 ARKIFLSLLLMVIFC
+15 VLLMAFFC
-30 VPVLAQKNIKMDFG
+30 NSVLAQKNIKMTFG
-44 KNGAILYDGKQKT
+44 KSGVITYDAKQKT
-57 INVIQSGKNIFASAK
+57 IAVSQSGKVIFSGAK
-72 ASIKVNGKTISTDD
+72 ASVIVNGKTIGVND
-86 YAEASLEKEPITDD
+86 YPDAVFAKEVISDD
-100 LGKGIK
+100 LGKGLK
-106 YKLVYKKKNLP
+106 YTLTYKEKNKT
-117 TLKQSFYTYKQHSYF
+117 TLIQSFYTYNSQDYF

-138 QNEGEQMATNYIS
+138 SGNGQQIATNYIA
-151 PLDLGQITFDKTEN
+151 PLDLGKIVFDKIEN

-181 NSKKLDTISDNT
+181 NSKKLDTISHNT
-193 SAEVAVL
+193 SAEVGII
-200 FNNTSRN
+200 FNNASRN
-207 GFVIGSL
+207 GFIVGSL

-221 AVKSINKNKESLFSV
+221 AVKTINQNKQPSFSV
-236 WAGFSEKEIT
+236 WAGYSEKENT

-252 GMLKGDKIASPKF
+252 GIVKGDKVVSPKF

-277 EEYAKTNRI
+277 EQYAKTNRI
-286 IEKPYVFEW
+286 VEKPYVFAW

-312 INYENTTK
+312 INFENTTK

-328 IPQFRVGNTA
+328 VPEFRVGNTA

-360 LKEFADYCKS
+360 LKEFADYCKK

-385 GWKGGPNRKAE
+385 GWKDGPNRKAE
-396 GSDYTFGEMWTK
+396 GSNYTFGEMWTK

-424 THPGTQKRVD
+424 THPGTLKRVD
-434 YVINKLK
+434 YVISKLK
-441 ACGFKMIKI
+441 ECGFKMIKI

-503 RYAHVRRIACDA
+503 RYAHIRRIACDA
-515 WKTIEHTQY
+515 WKTIEQTEY

-561 ISAVITGTLITG
+561 ISSVITGTLITG

-581 WSVRA
+581 WSKRA

-592 KELLKI
+592 KEMLKI
-598 VANGVAFRPLEGN
+598 VENGVAFRPVEGN

-618 VFEQK
+618 IFEQK

-634 FGKTNKDYALP
+634 YGNTSKNYAIP

-652 NGNYKLQDVFTAE
+652 NGNYKLHDVFTSE

-681 DARLFKIVNR
+681 DACLFKIVNR

>member
-1 MNLKHYIMKQHFLS
+1 MRQYPFLLKNLFFS
-15 ARKIFLSLLLMVIFC
+15 VLLVALCTPAF
-30 VPVLAQKNIKMDFG
+30 AQKSIKMTFG
-44 KNGAILYDGKQKT
+44 KSGIITYDAKEKT
-57 INVIQSGKNIFASAK
+57 IEVSQSGKTIFSGAK
-72 ASIKVNGKTISTDD
+72 ASVLVNSKTIAAND
-86 YAEASLEKEPITDD
+86 YPDAVFAKEAISDD
-100 LGKGIK
+100 LGKGLK
-106 YKLVYKKKNLP
+106 YTLTYREKSKP
-117 TLKQSFYTYKQHSYF
+117 TLIQSFYIYNNQDYF

-138 QNEGEQMATNYIS
+138 LGNGQQITTNYIA
-151 PLDLGQITFDKTEN
+151 PLDLGKIAFDKIEN
-165 LQTVFVPYD
+165 LHTVFVPYD

-181 NSKKLDTISDNT
+181 NSKKLDTISHNN
-193 SAEVAVL
+193 SAEVGII
-200 FNNTSRN
+200 FNNASRN
-207 GFVIGSL
+207 GFIVGSL
-214 EHTVWKS
+214 EHTIWKS
-221 AVKSINKNKESLFSV
+221 AVKTNNQNKQASFSA
-236 WAGFSEKEIT
+236 WAGYSEKENT

-252 GMLKGDKIASPKF
+252 GIVKGDKVASPKF

-277 EEYAKTNRI
+277 EQYAKTNRI
-286 IEKPYVFEW
+286 VEKPYVFAW

-312 INYENTTK
+312 INFENTTK

-328 IPQFRVGNTA
+328 VPEFRVGNTA

-360 LKEFADYCKS
+360 LKEFADYCKK

-385 GWKGGPNRKAE
+385 GWKDGPDRKAE
-396 GSDYTFGEMWTK
+396 GSDYTFGQMWTK

-424 THPGTQKRVD
+424 THPGTLKRVD

-441 ACGFKMIKI
+441 ECGFKMIKI

-462 FYDKNVT
+462 FYDQNVT
-469 TGMQAYKVGME
+469 TGMQAYRVGME
-480 HLVNALDGQM
+480 HLVNALDGKM

-515 WKTIEHTQY
+515 WKTIEQTQY

-561 ISAVITGTLITG
+561 ISSVITGTLITG

-581 WSVRA
+581 WSKRA

-598 VANGVAFRPLEGN
+598 VENGLAFRPLEGN

-623 IGNDW
+623 IGNNW
-628 YISILN
+628 YIAVLN
-634 FGKTNKDYALP
+634 YSNMPKNYALP
-645 LERLGVK
+645 LQRLGVK
-652 NGNYKLQDVFTAE
+652 NGSYKLQDVFTAQ
-665 NVEVKNNT
+665 NSEVKNNS
-673 INLNLGAK
+673 INVSIGSK

>member
-1 MNLKHYIMKQHFLS
+1 MRQYPFLLKNLFLS
-15 ARKIFLSLLLMVIFC
+15 VLLVAFC
-30 VPVLAQKNIKMDFG
+30 TPAFAQKSIKMTFG
-44 KNGAILYDGKQKT
+44 KSGVINYDAKQKT
-57 INVIQSGKNIFASAK
+57 IAVSQSGKIIFSGAK
-72 ASIKVNGKTISTDD
+72 ASVIVNGKTISVND
-86 YAEASLEKEPITDD
+86 YPEAVFAKEAISDD
-100 LGKGIK
+100 LGKGLK
-106 YKLVYKKKNLP
+106 YTLTYKDKSKA
-117 TLKQSFYTYKQHSYF
+117 TLIQSFYIYNNQDYF

-138 QNEGEQMATNYIS
+138 LGNGQQIATNYIA
-151 PLDLGQITFDKTEN
+151 PLDLGKIAFDKIEN
-165 LQTVFVPYD
+165 LHTVFVPYD

-181 NSKKLDTISDNT
+181 NSKELDTIAHNN
-193 SAEVAVL
+193 SAEVGII

-207 GFVIGSL
+207 GFIVGSL
-214 EHTVWKS
+214 EHTIWKS
-221 AVKSINKNKESLFSV
+221 AVKTINQNKAASFSA
-236 WAGFSEKEIT
+236 WAGYSEKENT

-252 GMLKGDKIASPKF
+252 GIVKGDKVASPKF

-277 EEYAKTNRI
+277 EQYAKTNRI
-286 IEKPYVFEW
+286 VEKPYVFAW

-312 INYENTTK
+312 INFENTTK
-320 VADFFANS
+320 VADFFADS
-328 IPQFRVGNTA
+328 VPEFRVGNTA

-360 LKEFADYCKS
+360 LKEFADYCKK

-385 GWKGGPNRKAE
+385 GWKDGPNRKAE

-424 THPGTQKRVD
+424 THPGTLKRVD

-441 ACGFKMIKI
+441 ECGFKMIKI

-462 FYDKNVT
+462 FYDQNVT

-480 HLVNALDGQM
+480 HLVNALDGKM

-515 WKTIEHTQY
+515 WKTIEQTQY

-561 ISAVITGTLITG
+561 ISSVITGTLITG

-581 WSVRA
+581 WSKRA

-598 VANGVAFRPLEGN
+598 VENGVAFRPLEGN

-623 IGNDW
+623 IGNNW
-628 YISILN
+628 YIAILN
-634 FGKTNKDYALP
+634 YSNMPKNYALP
-645 LERLGVK
+645 LQRLGVK
-652 NGNYKLQDVFTAE
+652 NGNYKLQDVFTGQ
-665 NVEVKNNT
+665 NSEVKNNS
-673 INLNLGAK
+673 IILSLGSK

>member
-1 MNLKHYIMKQHFLS
+1 MKSNFFLFKNVFLS
-15 ARKIFLSLLLMVIFC
+15 ILFVAFFFNSA
-30 VPVLAQKNIKMDFG
+30 LAQKDIKMIFG
-44 KNGAILYDGKQKT
+44 KNGIITYEAKQKT
-57 INVIQSGKNIFASAK
+57 IAVSQSGKTIFSDAK
-72 ASIKVNGKTISTDD
+72 ASVIVNGKTISVTD
-86 YAEASLEKEPITDD
+86 YSEAVLSKETLNDN
-100 LGKGIK
+100 LGKGTK
-106 YKLVYKKKNLP
+106 YSLTYTDKNNP
-117 TLKQSFYTYKQHSYF
+117 TLIQNFYTYNNQSYF
-132 ITQLEI
+132 ITQIEI
-138 QNEGEQMATNYIS
+138 LGAGQQIAANYIS
-151 PLDLGQITFDKTEN
+151 PLDLGKISFDKIEN

-181 NSKKLDTISDNT
+181 NSKKLDTISNNT
-193 SAEVAVL
+193 SAEVGIL

-207 GFVIGSL
+207 GFIIDSL

-221 AVKSINKNKESLFSV
+221 AVKTTNKKPETLFSA
-236 WAGFSEKEIT
+236 WAGYAEKEIT

-252 GMLKGDKIASPKF
+252 GLVKGNKVLSPKF

-286 IEKPYVFEW
+286 VEKPYVFEW

-312 INYENTTK
+312 INFENTTK
-320 VADFFANS
+320 VADFFAKE

-385 GWKGGPNRKAE
+385 GWKDGPNRKAE

-424 THPGTQKRVD
+424 THPGTLKRVD

-598 VANGVAFRPLEGN
+598 VSHGVAFRPVEGN
-611 TGKLTTE
+611 TGKHTTE

-628 YISILN
+628 YIAVLN
-634 FGKTNKDYALP
+634 YGSTPKNYSLS
-645 LERLGVK
+645 LERLGIK
-652 NGNYKLQDVFTAE
+652 KGNYQLQNLFT
-665 NVEVKNNT
+665 NQNTNVKNN
-673 INLNLGAK
+673 INVSLGSK
-681 DARLFKIVNR
+681 DAHLYKIINR

>member
-1 MNLKHYIMKQHFLS
+1 MRQYPFLLKNLFLS
-15 ARKIFLSLLLMVIFC
+15 VLLVAFC
-30 VPVLAQKNIKMDFG
+30 TSAFAQKSIKITFG
-44 KNGAILYDGKQKT
+44 KSGIINYDAKQKT
-57 INVIQSGKNIFASAK
+57 IAVSQSGKTIFSGAK
-72 ASIKVNGKTISTDD
+72 ASVIVNGKTISVND
-86 YAEASLEKEPITDD
+86 YPEAVFAKEAISDD
-100 LGKGIK
+100 LGKGLK
-106 YKLVYKKKNLP
+106 YTLTYKDKSKS
-117 TLKQSFYTYKQHSYF
+117 TLIQSFYIYDNQDYF

-138 QNEGEQMATNYIS
+138 LGNGQQIATNYIA
-151 PLDLGQITFDKTEN
+151 PLDLGKIAFDKIEN
-165 LQTVFVPYD
+165 LHTVFVPYD

-181 NSKKLDTISDNT
+181 NSKKLDTISHNT
-193 SAEVAVL
+193 SAEVGII

-207 GFVIGSL
+207 GFIVGSL

-221 AVKSINKNKESLFSV
+221 AVKTNNKNKEASFSA
-236 WAGFSEKEIT
+236 WAGYSEKENT

-252 GMLKGDKIASPKF
+252 GIVKGDKVASPKF

-277 EEYAKTNRI
+277 EQYAKTNRI
-286 IEKPYVFEW
+286 IEKPYVFAW

-312 INYENTTK
+312 INFENTTK

-328 IPQFRVGNTA
+328 VPEFRVGNTA

-360 LKEFADYCKS
+360 LKEFADYCKK

-385 GWKGGPNRKAE
+385 GWKDGPNRKAE

-424 THPGTQKRVD
+424 THPGTLKRVD
-434 YVINKLK
+434 YVVNKLK
-441 ACGFKMIKI
+441 ECGFKMIKI

-480 HLVNALDGQM
+480 HLVNALDGKM

-515 WKTIEHTQY
+515 WKTIEQTQY

-561 ISAVITGTLITG
+561 ISSVITGTLITG

-581 WSVRA
+581 WSKRA

-598 VANGVAFRPLEGN
+598 VENGVAFRPLEGN

-623 IGNDW
+623 IGNNW
-628 YISILN
+628 YIAILN
-634 FGKTNKDYALP
+634 YGNMPKNYALP
-645 LERLGVK
+645 LQRLGVK
-652 NGNYKLQDVFTAE
+652 NGNYKLQDIFTAE
-665 NVEVKNNT
+665 SIEVKNNS
-673 INLNLGAK
+673 INISLGSK

>member
-1 MNLKHYIMKQHFLS
+1 MRQYPFLLKNLFLS
-15 ARKIFLSLLLMVIFC
+15 VLLVVFC
-30 VPVLAQKNIKMDFG
+30 MPAFAQKSIKMTFG
-44 KNGAILYDGKQKT
+44 KSGVINYDAKQKT
-57 INVIQSGKNIFASAK
+57 IAVSQSGKIIFSGAK
-72 ASIKVNGKTISTDD
+72 ASVIVNGKTISVND
-86 YAEASLEKEPITDD
+86 YPEAVFAKEAISDD
-100 LGKGIK
+100 LGKGLK
-106 YKLVYKKKNLP
+106 YTLTYKDKSKA
-117 TLKQSFYTYKQHSYF
+117 TLIQSFYIYNNQDYF

-138 QNEGEQMATNYIS
+138 LGNGQQIATNYIA
-151 PLDLGQITFDKTEN
+151 PLDLGKIAFDKIEN
-165 LQTVFVPYD
+165 LHTVFVPYD

-181 NSKKLDTISDNT
+181 NSKKLDTISHNN
-193 SAEVAVL
+193 SAEVGII

-207 GFVIGSL
+207 GFIVGSL
-214 EHTVWKS
+214 EHTIWKS
-221 AVKSINKNKESLFSV
+221 AVKTINQNKAASFSA
-236 WAGFSEKEIT
+236 WAGYAEKENT

-252 GMLKGDKIASPKF
+252 GIVKGDKVASPKF

-277 EEYAKTNRI
+277 EQYAKTNRI
-286 IEKPYVFEW
+286 VEKPYVFAW

-312 INYENTTK
+312 INFENTTK
-320 VADFFANS
+320 VADFFADS
-328 IPQFRVGNTA
+328 VPEFRVGNTA

-360 LKEFADYCKS
+360 LKEFADYCKK

-385 GWKGGPNRKAE
+385 GWKDGPNRKAE

-424 THPGTQKRVD
+424 THPGTLKRVD

-441 ACGFKMIKI
+441 ECGFKMIKI

-462 FYDKNVT
+462 FYDQNVT

-480 HLVNALDGQM
+480 HLVNALDGKM

-503 RYAHVRRIACDA
+503 RYAHIRRIACDA
-515 WKTIEHTQY
+515 WKTIEQTQY

-561 ISAVITGTLITG
+561 ISSVITGTLITG

-581 WSVRA
+581 WSKRA

-598 VANGVAFRPLEGN
+598 VENGVAFRPVEGN

-623 IGNDW
+623 IGNNW
-628 YISILN
+628 YIAVLN
-634 FGKTNKDYALP
+634 YSDMPKNYALP
-645 LERLGVK
+645 LKRLGVK
-652 NGNYKLQDVFTAE
+652 NGNYKLQDVFTGQ
-665 NVEVKNNT
+665 NSEVKNNS
-673 INLNLGAK
+673 IILSLGAK

>member
-1 MNLKHYIMKQHFLS
+1 MRQYPFLLKNLFLS
-15 ARKIFLSLLLMVIFC
+15 VLLVAFC
-30 VPVLAQKNIKMDFG
+30 TPAFAQKSIKMTFG
-44 KNGAILYDGKQKT
+44 KSGVINYDAKQKT
-57 INVIQSGKNIFASAK
+57 IAVSQSGKIIFSGAK
-72 ASIKVNGKTISTDD
+72 ASVIVNGKTISVND
-86 YAEASLEKEPITDD
+86 YPEAVFAKEAISDD
-100 LGKGIK
+100 LGKGLK
-106 YKLVYKKKNLP
+106 YTLTYKDKSKA
-117 TLKQSFYTYKQHSYF
+117 TLIQSFYVYNNQDYF

-138 QNEGEQMATNYIS
+138 LGNGQQIATNYIA
-151 PLDLGQITFDKTEN
+151 PLDLGKIAFDKIEN
-165 LQTVFVPYD
+165 LHTVFVPYD

-181 NSKKLDTISDNT
+181 NSKKLDTIAHNN
-193 SAEVAVL
+193 SAEVGII

-207 GFVIGSL
+207 GFIVGSL
-214 EHTVWKS
+214 EHTIWKS
-221 AVKSINKNKESLFSV
+221 AVKTINQNKAASFSA
-236 WAGFSEKEIT
+236 WAGYSEKENT

-252 GMLKGDKIASPKF
+252 GIVKGDKVASPKF

-277 EEYAKTNRI
+277 EQYAKTNRI
-286 IEKPYVFEW
+286 VEKPYVFAW
-295 DKPTPVGWNS
+295 DKLTPVGWNS

-312 INYENTTK
+312 INFENTTK
-320 VADFFANS
+320 VADFFADS
-328 IPQFRVGNTA
+328 VPEFRVGNTA

-360 LKEFADYCKS
+360 LKEFADYCKK

-385 GWKGGPNRKAE
+385 GWKDGPNRKAE

-424 THPGTQKRVD
+424 THPGTLKRVD

-441 ACGFKMIKI
+441 ECGFKMIKI

-462 FYDKNVT
+462 FYDQNVT

-480 HLVNALDGQM
+480 HLVNALDGKM

-515 WKTIEHTQY
+515 WKTIEQTQY

-561 ISAVITGTLITG
+561 ISSVITGTLITG

-581 WSVRA
+581 WSKRA

-598 VANGVAFRPLEGN
+598 VENGVAFRPLEGN

-623 IGNDW
+623 IGSNW
-628 YISILN
+628 YIAILN
-634 FGKTNKDYALP
+634 YSNMPKNYALP
-645 LERLGVK
+645 LQRLGVK
-652 NGNYKLQDVFTAE
+652 NGNYKLQDVFTGQ
-665 NVEVKNNT
+665 NSEVKNNS
-673 INLNLGAK
+673 IILSLGSK

>member
-1 MNLKHYIMKQHFLS
+1 MRQYPFLLKNLFLS
-15 ARKIFLSLLLMVIFC
+15 VLLVAFC
-30 VPVLAQKNIKMDFG
+30 TPAFAQKSIKMTFG
-44 KNGAILYDGKQKT
+44 KSGVINYDAKQKT
-57 INVIQSGKNIFASAK
+57 IAVSQSGKIIFSGAK
-72 ASIKVNGKTISTDD
+72 ASVIVNGKTISVND
-86 YAEASLEKEPITDD
+86 YPEAVFAKEAISDD
-100 LGKGIK
+100 LGKGLK
-106 YKLVYKKKNLP
+106 YTLTYKDKSKA
-117 TLKQSFYTYKQHSYF
+117 TLIQSFYIYNNQDYF

-138 QNEGEQMATNYIS
+138 LGNGQQIATNYIA
-151 PLDLGQITFDKTEN
+151 PLDLGKIAFDKIEN
-165 LQTVFVPYD
+165 LHTVFVPYD

-181 NSKKLDTISDNT
+181 NSKKLDTIAHNN
-193 SAEVAVL
+193 SAEVGII

-207 GFVIGSL
+207 GFIVGSL
-214 EHTVWKS
+214 EHTIWKS
-221 AVKSINKNKESLFSV
+221 AVKTINQNKAASFSA
-236 WAGFSEKEIT
+236 WAGYSEKENT

-252 GMLKGDKIASPKF
+252 GIVKGDKVASPKF

-277 EEYAKTNRI
+277 EQYAKTNRI
-286 IEKPYVFEW
+286 VEKPYVFAW

-312 INYENTTK
+312 INFENTTK
-320 VADFFANS
+320 VADFFADS
-328 IPQFRVGNTA
+328 VPEFRVGNTA

-360 LKEFADYCKS
+360 LKEFADYCKK

-385 GWKGGPNRKAE
+385 GWKDGPNRKAE

-424 THPGTQKRVD
+424 THPGTLKRVD

-441 ACGFKMIKI
+441 ECGFKMIKI

-462 FYDKNVT
+462 FYDHNVT
-469 TGMQAYKVGME
+469 TGMQAYRVGME
-480 HLVNALDGQM
+480 HLVNALDGKM

-515 WKTIEHTQY
+515 WKTIEQTQY

-561 ISAVITGTLITG
+561 ISSVITGTLITG

-581 WSVRA
+581 WSKRA

-598 VANGVAFRPLEGN
+598 VENGVAFRPLEGN

-623 IGNDW
+623 IGNNW
-628 YISILN
+628 YIAILN
-634 FGKTNKDYALP
+634 YSNMPKNYALP
-645 LERLGVK
+645 LQRLGVK
-652 NGNYKLQDVFTAE
+652 NGNYKLQDVFTGQ
-665 NVEVKNNT
+665 NSEVKNNS
-673 INLNLGAK
+673 IILSLGSK

>member
-1 MNLKHYIMKQHFLS
+1 MKPHFFLIKNLFLS
-15 ARKIFLSLLLMVIFC
+15 GIMILFFSPLMM
-30 VPVLAQKNIKMDFG
+30 AQKNIKMTFG
-44 KNGAILYDGKQKT
+44 KNGIITYNVKQKT
-57 INVIQSGKNIFASAK
+57 IDVNQFGKKIFSGAQALAVI
-72 ASIKVNGKTISTDD
+72 NGKTISIND
-86 YAEASLEKEPITDD
+86 YPQAAFSKETFIDD
-100 LGKGIK
+100 LGKGTK
-106 YKLVYKKKNLP
+106 YILTYADKNNP
-117 TLKQSFYTYKQHSYF
+117 TIIQNFSTYNNQSYF
-132 ITQLEI
+132 ITQIEI
-138 QNEGEQMATNYIS
+138 LNSKQKIETNYII
-151 PLDLGQITFDKTEN
+151 PLDLGKITFDKIEN
-165 LQTVFVPYD
+165 LQTVSVPFD
-174 NDAFISY
+174 NDAWASY
-181 NSKKLDTISDNT
+181 NSKKLDTISSNT
-193 SAEVAVL
+193 SAEVGVV

-207 GFVIGSL
+207 GFIVGSL

-221 AVKSINKNKESLFSV
+221 AVKSINKNKEALFSA

-252 GMLKGDKIASPKF
+252 GMVKGNKIASPKF
-265 FVGYYSDWRNGM
+265 FVGYYSDWREGM
-277 EEYAKTNRI
+277 EVYAKTNRI
-286 IEKPYVFEW
+286 VEKPYVFEW
-295 DKPTPVGWNS
+295 NKPTPVGWNS

-312 INYENTTK
+312 INYDNTTK
-320 VADFFANS
+320 VADFFANE

-360 LKEFADYCKS
+360 VKEFADYCKS
-370 KGLEPGAYWAPFTDW
+370 KGLEPGVYWAPFTDW
-385 GWKGGPNRKAE
+385 GWKDGPNRKAE

-408 TGNTY
+408 TGNKY

-424 THPGTQKRVD
+424 THPGTLQRVD

-441 ACGFKMIKI
+441 ECGFKMIKI

-455 AAAESTS
+455 AAAESSS
-462 FYDKNVT
+462 FYDKNIT

-503 RYAHVRRIACDA
+503 RYVHVRRIACDA

-561 ISAVITGTLITG
+561 ISAIITGTLITG
-573 DDYSKDGI
+573 DDYSKEGI
-581 WSVRA
+581 WSKRA

-598 VANGVAFRPLEGN
+598 VAHGVAFRPLEGN
-611 TGKLTTE
+611 TGKHTTE
-618 VFEQK
+618 VFQQK

-628 YISILN
+628 YVAVLN
-634 FGKTNKDYALP
+634 YGNEEKKYALP
-645 LERLGVK
+645 FERLDIQK
-652 NGNYKLQDVFTAE
+652 GNYEMEDLFTSQKNE
-665 NVEVKNNT
+665 IKDNIINVK
-673 INLNLGAK
+673 LGAK
-681 DARLFKIVNR
+681 DAHLYKIIKR

>member
-1 MNLKHYIMKQHFLS
+1 MKQYHFLLKNS
-15 ARKIFLSLLLMVIFC
+15 FLSVLFMAFFC
-30 VPVLAQKNIKMDFG
+30 TSALAQKSIKMTFG
-44 KNGAILYDGKQKT
+44 KSGIITYDVKEKT
-57 INVIQSGKNIFASAK
+57 IAVSQSGKSIFSGAK
-72 ASIKVNGKTISTDD
+72 ASAVVNGKTISVDF
-86 YAEASLEKEPITDD
+86 YAKAVFAKEVINDD
-100 LGKGIK
+100 LGKGLK
-106 YKLVYKKKNLP
+106 YTLTYTDKNNP
-117 TLKQSFYTYKQHSYF
+117 TLIQSFLTYTNKDYF
-132 ITQLEI
+132 ITQIEI
-138 QNEGEQMATNYIS
+138 LGNGEAIATNYIS
-151 PLDLGQITFDKTEN
+151 PLDLGKITFDKIEN

-181 NSKKLDTISDNT
+181 DSKKFDAVAQNT
-193 SAEVAVL
+193 SAEVGIV

-207 GFVIGSL
+207 GFIVGSL

-221 AVKSINKNKESLFSV
+221 AVKSINKNKELLFSA
-236 WAGFSEKEIT
+236 WAGYSEKETT

-252 GMLKGDKIASPKF
+252 GLVKGDKVLSPKF
-265 FVGYYSDWRNGM
+265 FVGYFADWRNGM

-286 IEKPYVFEW
+286 VEKPFVFAW

-312 INYENTTK
+312 INYDNTTK

-338 YIDLDSFW
+338 FIDLDSFW
-346 DNMVKGGFTGDFSK
+346 DNMVKGGFSGDFSK

-385 GWKGGPNRKAE
+385 GWKDGPNRKAE

-424 THPGTQKRVD
+424 THPGTLKRVD

-480 HLVNALDGQM
+480 HLVQALDGQM

-515 WKTIEHTQY
+515 WKTIEQTQY
-524 TLNSVNYGWWQTY
+524 TLNSVKDRK
-537 SYDYID
+537 S
-543 ADHVVFAD
+543 VV
-551 VTEGENRARL
+551 
-561 ISAVITGTLITG
+561 
-573 DDYSKDGI
+573 
-581 WSVRA
+581 
-586 KEWLQN
+586 
-592 KELLKI
+592 
-598 VANGVAFRPLEGN
+598 
-611 TGKLTTE
+611 
-618 VFEQK
+618 
-623 IGNDW
+623 
-628 YISILN
+628 
-634 FGKTNKDYALP
+634 
-645 LERLGVK
+645 
-652 NGNYKLQDVFTAE
+652 
-665 NVEVKNNT
+665 
-673 INLNLGAK
+673 
-681 DARLFKIVNR
+681 

>member
-1 MNLKHYIMKQHFLS
+1 MKPNFFLFKKMFLS
-15 ARKIFLSLLLMVIFC
+15 ILFVAFFFNSA
-30 VPVLAQKNIKMDFG
+30 LAQKDIKMTFG
-44 KNGAILYDGKQKT
+44 KNGIITYDAKQKT
-57 INVIQSGKNIFASAK
+57 IAVSESGKTIFSDAK
-72 ASIKVNGKTISTDD
+72 ASVIVNGKTISVGD
-86 YAEASLEKEPITDD
+86 YSEAVLSKETLNDN
-100 LGKGIK
+100 LGKGTK
-106 YKLVYKKKNLP
+106 YTLTYTAKNNP
-117 TLKQSFYTYKQHSYF
+117 TLIQNLYTYNNQSYF
-132 ITQLEI
+132 ITQIEI
-138 QNEGEQMATNYIS
+138 LGAGQQIATNYIS
-151 PLDLGQITFDKTEN
+151 PLDLGKITFDKIEN

-181 NSKKLDTISDNT
+181 NSKKLDTISHNT
-193 SAEVAVL
+193 SAEVGIL

-207 GFVIGSL
+207 GFIIGSL

-221 AVKSINKNKESLFSV
+221 AVKTTNKKPTALFSA
-236 WAGFSEKEIT
+236 WAGYSEKEIT

-252 GMLKGDKIASPKF
+252 GLVKGNKVLSPKF

-277 EEYAKTNRI
+277 EDYAKTNRI
-286 IEKPYVFEW
+286 VEKPYVFEW
-295 DKPTPVGWNS
+295 DKPTPLGWNS

-312 INYENTTK
+312 INFDNTTK
-320 VADFFANS
+320 VADFFAKE

-385 GWKGGPNRKAE
+385 GWKDGPNRKAE

-424 THPGTQKRVD
+424 THPGTLKRVD

-441 ACGFKMIKI
+441 SCGFKMIKI

-598 VANGVAFRPLEGN
+598 VSHGVAFRPVEGN
-611 TGKLTTE
+611 TGKHTTE

-628 YISILN
+628 YIAVLN
-634 FGKTNKDYALP
+634 YGSTPKNYSLP
-645 LERLGVK
+645 LEILGIK
-652 NGNYKLQDVFTAE
+652 NGNYQLQNLFT
-665 NVEVKNNT
+665 NQNTNVKNN
-673 INLNLGAK
+673 INVSLGSK
-681 DARLFKIVNR
+681 DAYLYKIINR

>member
-1 MNLKHYIMKQHFLS
+1 MRQYPFLLKNLFLS
-15 ARKIFLSLLLMVIFC
+15 VLLVAFC
-30 VPVLAQKNIKMDFG
+30 TPAFAQKSIKMTFG
-44 KNGAILYDGKQKT
+44 KSGVINYDAKQKT
-57 INVIQSGKNIFASAK
+57 IAVSQSGKIIFSGAK
-72 ASIKVNGKTISTDD
+72 ASVIVNGKTISVND
-86 YAEASLEKEPITDD
+86 YPEAVFAKEAISDD
-100 LGKGIK
+100 LGKGLK
-106 YKLVYKKKNLP
+106 YTLTYKDKSKA
-117 TLKQSFYTYKQHSYF
+117 TLIQSFYIYNNQDYF

-138 QNEGEQMATNYIS
+138 LGNGQQIATNYIA
-151 PLDLGQITFDKTEN
+151 PLDLGKIAFDKIEN
-165 LQTVFVPYD
+165 LHTVFVPYD

-181 NSKKLDTISDNT
+181 NSKKLDTIAHNN
-193 SAEVAVL
+193 SAEVGII

-207 GFVIGSL
+207 GFIVGSL
-214 EHTVWKS
+214 EHTIWKS
-221 AVKSINKNKESLFSV
+221 AVKTINQNKAASFSA
-236 WAGFSEKEIT
+236 WAGYSEKENT

-252 GMLKGDKIASPKF
+252 GIVKGDKVASPKF

-277 EEYAKTNRI
+277 EQYAKTNRI
-286 IEKPYVFEW
+286 VEKPYVFAW

-312 INYENTTK
+312 INFENTTK
-320 VADFFANS
+320 VADFFADS
-328 IPQFRVGNTA
+328 VPEFRVGNTA

-360 LKEFADYCKS
+360 LKEFADYCKK

-385 GWKGGPNRKAE
+385 GWKDGPNRKAE

-424 THPGTQKRVD
+424 THPGTLKRVD

-441 ACGFKMIKI
+441 ECGFKMIKI

-462 FYDKNVT
+462 FYDQNVT

-480 HLVNALDGQM
+480 HLVNALDGKM

-515 WKTIEHTQY
+515 WKTIEQTQY

-561 ISAVITGTLITG
+561 ISSVITGTLITG
-573 DDYSKDGI
+573 DDYSKEGI
-581 WSVRA
+581 WSKRA

-598 VANGVAFRPLEGN
+598 VENGVAFRPLEGN

-623 IGNDW
+623 IGNNW
-628 YISILN
+628 YIAILN
-634 FGKTNKDYALP
+634 YSNMPKNYALP
-645 LERLGVK
+645 LQRLGVK
-652 NGNYKLQDVFTAE
+652 NGDYKLQDVFTGQ
-665 NVEVKNNT
+665 NSEVKNNS
-673 INLNLGAK
+673 IILSLGSK

>member
-1 MNLKHYIMKQHFLS
+1 MKPHYFLVKKLFLPVIMILFFSHSTQG
-15 ARKIFLSLLLMVIFC
+15 
-30 VPVLAQKNIKMDFG
+30 QKTIKMTFG
-44 KNGAILYDGKQKT
+44 KNGIITYDAKQKT
-57 INVIQSGKNIFASAK
+57 IEVNQFGKKIFSGAK
-72 ASIKVNGKTISTDD
+72 ASIVVNGKTISLND
-86 YAEASLEKEPITDD
+86 YAEAVLSKETFTDN
-100 LGKGIK
+100 LGKGTK
-106 YKLVYKKKNLP
+106 YLFTYTDKNKP
-117 TLKQSFYTYKQHSYF
+117 TLVQNFFTYSNQSYF
-132 ITQLEI
+132 ITQIEI
-138 QNEGEQMATNYIS
+138 LANKQEIETNYIA
-151 PLDLGQITFDKTEN
+151 PLDLGKITFDKIEN
-165 LQTVFVPYD
+165 LHTVFVPYD
-174 NDAFISY
+174 NDAWISY
-181 NSKKLDTISDNT
+181 SSKKLDTISNNT
-193 SAEVAVL
+193 SSEVGIV
-200 FNNTSRN
+200 FNNASRN
-207 GFVIGSL
+207 GFIVGSL

-221 AVKSINKNKESLFSV
+221 AVKSIDRDKEPLFSA
-236 WAGFSEKEIT
+236 WSGFSEKEIT

-252 GMLKGDKIASPKF
+252 GLVKGNKVLSPKF

-277 EEYAKTNRI
+277 EDYAKTNRI
-286 IEKPYVFEW
+286 VEKPYVFEW

-320 VADFFANS
+320 VVDFFSNEV
-328 IPQFRVGNTA
+328 PQFRVGNTA

-360 LKEFADYCKS
+360 VKEFADYCKN
-370 KGLEPGAYWAPFTDW
+370 KGLEPGVYWAPFTDW
-385 GWKGGPNRKAE
+385 GWKDGPNRKAE

-424 THPGTQKRVD
+424 THPGTLKRVD

-455 AAAESTS
+455 AAAESSS
-462 FYDKNVT
+462 FYDKNIT

-498 NMATS
+498 SMATS
-503 RYAHVRRIACDA
+503 RYVHIRRIACDA
-515 WKTIEHTQY
+515 WKTIEQTQY

-561 ISAVITGTLITG
+561 ISSVITGTLIMG
-573 DDYSKDGI
+573 DDYSKEGI
-581 WSVRA
+581 WSKRA

-598 VANGVAFRPLEGN
+598 VSNGVAFRPVEGN
-611 TGKLTTE
+611 TGKQTTE

-628 YISILN
+628 YVAVLN
-634 FGKTNKDYALP
+634 YGNEAKSYALP
-645 LERLGVK
+645 FERLDIQKGKYEMEDILTSQKSEIIDNSLNVK
-652 NGNYKLQDVFTAE
+652 
-665 NVEVKNNT
+665 
-673 INLNLGAK
+673 LGAK
-681 DARLFKIVNR
+681 DAHLCKIVKR

>member
-1 MNLKHYIMKQHFLS
+1 MRQYPFLLKNLFFS
-15 ARKIFLSLLLMVIFC
+15 VLLVALCTPAF
-30 VPVLAQKNIKMDFG
+30 AQKSIKMTFG
-44 KNGAILYDGKQKT
+44 KSGIITYDAKEKT
-57 INVIQSGKNIFASAK
+57 IAVSQSGKTIFSGAK
-72 ASIKVNGKTISTDD
+72 ASVLVNSKTIAAND
-86 YAEASLEKEPITDD
+86 YPDAVFAKEAISDD
-100 LGKGIK
+100 LGKGLK
-106 YKLVYKKKNLP
+106 YTLTYKEKSKP
-117 TLKQSFYTYKQHSYF
+117 TLIQSFYIYNNKDYF

-138 QNEGEQMATNYIS
+138 LGNGQQIATNYIA
-151 PLDLGQITFDKTEN
+151 PLDLGKIAFDKIEN
-165 LQTVFVPYD
+165 LHTVFVPYD

-181 NSKKLDTISDNT
+181 NSKKLDTISHNN
-193 SAEVAVL
+193 SAEVGII
-200 FNNTSRN
+200 FNNASRN
-207 GFVIGSL
+207 GFIVGSL
-214 EHTVWKS
+214 EHTIWKS
-221 AVKSINKNKESLFSV
+221 AVKTNNQNKQASFSA
-236 WAGFSEKEIT
+236 WAGYSEKENT

-252 GMLKGDKIASPKF
+252 GIVKGDKVASPKF

-277 EEYAKTNRI
+277 EQYAKTNRI
-286 IEKPYVFEW
+286 VEKPYVFAW

-312 INYENTTK
+312 INFENTTK

-328 IPQFRVGNTA
+328 VPEFRVGNTA

-360 LKEFADYCKS
+360 LKEFADYCKK

-385 GWKGGPNRKAE
+385 GWKDGPDRKAE
-396 GSDYTFGEMWTK
+396 GSDYTFGQMWTK
-408 TGNTY
+408 TGNNY

-424 THPGTQKRVD
+424 THPGTLKRVD

-441 ACGFKMIKI
+441 ECGFKMIKI

-462 FYDKNVT
+462 FYDQNVT
-469 TGMQAYKVGME
+469 TGMHAYRVGME
-480 HLVNALDGQM
+480 HLVNALDGKM

-515 WKTIEHTQY
+515 WKTIEQTQY

-561 ISAVITGTLITG
+561 ISSVITGTLITG

-581 WSVRA
+581 WSKRA

-598 VANGVAFRPLEGN
+598 VENGLAFRPLEGN

-623 IGNDW
+623 IGNNW
-628 YISILN
+628 YIAVLN
-634 FGKTNKDYALP
+634 YGNMPKNYALP
-645 LERLGVK
+645 LQRLGVK
-652 NGNYKLQDVFTAE
+652 NGSYKLQDVFTAQ
-665 NVEVKNNT
+665 NSEVKNNS
-673 INLNLGAK
+673 INVSIGSK

>member
-1 MNLKHYIMKQHFLS
+1 MRQYPFLLKNLFLS
-15 ARKIFLSLLLMVIFC
+15 VLLVAFC
-30 VPVLAQKNIKMDFG
+30 TPAFAQKSIKMTFG
-44 KNGAILYDGKQKT
+44 KSGVINYDAKQKT
-57 INVIQSGKNIFASAK
+57 IAVSQSGKIIFSGAK
-72 ASIKVNGKTISTDD
+72 ASVIVNGKTISVND
-86 YAEASLEKEPITDD
+86 YPEAVFAKEAISDD
-100 LGKGIK
+100 LGKGLK
-106 YKLVYKKKNLP
+106 YTLTYKDKSKA
-117 TLKQSFYTYKQHSYF
+117 TLIQSFYIYNNQDYF

-138 QNEGEQMATNYIS
+138 LGNGQQIATNYIA
-151 PLDLGQITFDKTEN
+151 PLDLGKIAFDKIEN
-165 LQTVFVPYD
+165 LHTVFVPYD

-181 NSKKLDTISDNT
+181 NSKKLDTIAHNN
-193 SAEVAVL
+193 SAEVGII

-207 GFVIGSL
+207 GFIVGSL
-214 EHTVWKS
+214 EHTIWKS
-221 AVKSINKNKESLFSV
+221 AVKTINQNKAASFSA
-236 WAGFSEKEIT
+236 WAGYSEKENT

-252 GMLKGDKIASPKF
+252 GIVKGDKVASPKF

-277 EEYAKTNRI
+277 EQYAKTNRI
-286 IEKPYVFEW
+286 VEKPYVFAW

-312 INYENTTK
+312 INFENTTK
-320 VADFFANS
+320 VADFFGDS
-328 IPQFRVGNTA
+328 VPEFRVGNTA

-360 LKEFADYCKS
+360 LKEFADYCKK

-385 GWKGGPNRKAE
+385 GWKDGPNRKAE

-424 THPGTQKRVD
+424 THPGTLKRVD

-441 ACGFKMIKI
+441 ECGFKMIKI

-462 FYDKNVT
+462 FYDQNVT

-480 HLVNALDGQM
+480 HLVNALDGKM

-515 WKTIEHTQY
+515 WKTIEQTQY

-561 ISAVITGTLITG
+561 ISSVITGTLITG

-581 WSVRA
+581 WSKRA

-598 VANGVAFRPLEGN
+598 VENGVAFRPLEGN

-623 IGNDW
+623 IGNNW
-628 YISILN
+628 YIAVLN
-634 FGKTNKDYALP
+634 YSNMPKNYALP
-645 LERLGVK
+645 LQRLGVK
-652 NGNYKLQDVFTAE
+652 NGNYKLQDVFTGQ
-665 NVEVKNNT
+665 NSEVKNNS
-673 INLNLGAK
+673 IILSLGSK

>member
-1 MNLKHYIMKQHFLS
+1 MT
-15 ARKIFLSLLLMVIFC
+15 
-30 VPVLAQKNIKMDFG
+30 FG
-44 KNGAILYDGKQKT
+44 NNGMILYDLKQKT
-57 INVIQSGKNIFASAK
+57 ISVIQSGKTIISEAK
-72 ASIKVNGKTISTDD
+72 ALVVVSRKTISFND
-86 YAEASLEKEPITDD
+86 YSEAVLSKETLNDE
-100 LGKGIK
+100 LGKGTK
-106 YKLVYKKKNLP
+106 YILTYTSKNNP
-117 TLKQSFYTYKQHSYF
+117 TLIQNFYTYNNHSYF
-132 ITQLEI
+132 ITQVEI
-138 QNEGEQMATNYIS
+138 LGNKQQVETNYIA
-151 PLDLGQITFDKTEN
+151 PLYLGKITFDKVEN
-165 LQTVFVPYD
+165 LQTVYVPYD
-174 NDAFISY
+174 NDAWASY
-181 NSKKLDTISDNT
+181 NSKKLDTISSNI
-193 SAEVAVL
+193 SAEVGIV

-207 GFVIGSL
+207 GFIVGSL

-221 AVKSINKNKESLFSV
+221 AVKSIHENNEPLFSA
-236 WAGFSEKEIT
+236 WAGFFEKEIT

-252 GMLKGDKIASPKF
+252 GLVKGNKVSSPKF

-286 IEKPYVFEW
+286 VEKPYVFEW

-312 INYENTTK
+312 INFENTTK
-320 VADFFANS
+320 VADFFANQ

-360 LKEFADYCKS
+360 LKEFADYCKN

-385 GWKGGPNRKAE
+385 GWKDGPNRKAE
-396 GSDYTFGEMWTK
+396 GSNYTFGEMWTK
-408 TGNTY
+408 IENMY

-424 THPGTQKRVD
+424 THPGTLKRVD

-455 AAAESTS
+455 AAAESSS

-515 WKTIEHTQY
+515 WKTIEQTQY

-537 SYDYID
+537 TYDYID

-551 VTEGENRARL
+551 VSEGENRARL
-561 ISAVITGTLITG
+561 ISAIITGTLITG
-573 DDYSKDGI
+573 DDYGKDGI
-581 WSVRA
+581 WSKRA

-598 VANGVAFRPLEGN
+598 VAHGVAFRPVEGN
-611 TGKLTTE
+611 TGKHTTE
-618 VFEQK
+618 VFQQK

-628 YISILN
+628 YIAVFN
-634 FGKTNKDYALP
+634 YGNEAKTYALP
-645 LERLGVK
+645 LERLDIQK
-652 NGNYKLQDVFTAE
+652 GNYQIEDLFTSQKSKIKE
-665 NVEVKNNT
+665 NTLNV
-673 INLNLGAK
+673 NLGLK
-681 DARLFKIVNR
+681 DAYLYKIIKQ

>member
-1 MNLKHYIMKQHFLS
+1 MKQNHFLLKNS
-15 ARKIFLSLLLMVIFC
+15 FLSVLLMAIFC
-30 VPVLAQKNIKMDFG
+30 TSAVAQKNIKMTFG
-44 KNGAILYDGKQKT
+44 KSGIITYDGKEKT
-57 INVIQSGKNIFASAK
+57 IGVSQSGKIIFSGAK
-72 ASIKVNGKTISTDD
+72 ASVMVNGKTISTDS
-86 YAEASLEKEPITDD
+86 YPEALFAKETISDD
-100 LGKGIK
+100 LGKGSK
-106 YKLVYKKKNLP
+106 YTLTYKDATHP
-117 TLKQSFYTYKQHSYF
+117 TLIQSFLTYNNKDYF
-132 ITQLEI
+132 ITQIEI
-138 QNEGEQMATNYIS
+138 LGNGEPIATNYIA
-151 PLDLGQITFDKTEN
+151 PLDLGKITFDKIQN

-181 NSKKLDTISDNT
+181 DSKKFDAVSQNT
-193 SAEVAVL
+193 SAEVGIL

-207 GFVIGSL
+207 GFIVGSL

-221 AVKSINKNKESLFSV
+221 AVKSINKNKEPLFSA
-236 WAGFSEKEIT
+236 WAGYSEKETT

-252 GMLKGDKIASPKF
+252 GIVKGDKVSSPKF
-265 FVGYYSDWRNGM
+265 FVGYYTDWRNGM

-286 IEKPYVFEW
+286 VEKPFVFAW

-312 INYENTTK
+312 INYDNTTK
-320 VADFFANS
+320 VADFFAGS

-346 DNMVKGGFTGDFSK
+346 DNMVKGGFSGDFSK

-385 GWKGGPNRKAE
+385 GWKDGPNRKAE

-424 THPGTQKRVD
+424 THPGTLKRVD

-480 HLVNALDGQM
+480 HLVKALDGQM

-515 WKTIEHTQY
+515 WKTIEQTQY

-581 WSVRA
+581 WSKRA

-592 KELLKI
+592 KEMLKI
-598 VANGVAFRPLEGN
+598 VANGVAFRPVEGN

-628 YISILN
+628 YIAVLN
-634 FGKTNKDYALP
+634 YGNMPKNYALP
-645 LERLGVK
+645 LERLGIK
-652 NGNYKLQDVFTAE
+652 KGDYKLQDVFTAE
-665 NVEVKNNT
+665 NVDLQNNT
-673 INLNLGAK
+673 IILSLGAK